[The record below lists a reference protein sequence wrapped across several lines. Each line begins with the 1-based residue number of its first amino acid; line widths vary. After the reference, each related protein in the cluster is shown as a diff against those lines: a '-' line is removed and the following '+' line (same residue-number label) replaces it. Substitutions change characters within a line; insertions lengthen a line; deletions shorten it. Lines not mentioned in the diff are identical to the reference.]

1 MRWWLAS
8 LWVGC
13 AGGDRA
19 LCASL
24 VTAQADCVG
33 ELPSDADQARCEASL
48 AACSDA
54 DRAVL
59 TDYAAC
65 LSQSACEAG
74 DTGWYGCT
82 AALVALEDP
91 ACGS

>member
-1 MRWWLAS
+1 MRWWVVGLVA
-8 LWVGC
+8 GC
-13 AGGDRA
+13 AGDDRA

-33 ELPSDADQARCEASL
+33 EAPARDEQARCMASL
-48 AACSDA
+48 ESCSDA

-59 TDYAAC
+59 SDYADC
-65 LSQSACEAG
+65 LARSACEAG
-74 DTGWYGCT
+74 DTGWYACT
-82 AALVALEDP
+82 SALVALEDP